1 MQRTDNYGNVIY
13 TYQYDSFG
21 TELPP
26 AGNIST
32 TSNNPFRFG
41 GEYYDWERGEYYLRA
56 RSYNPRLGRFTQP
69 DPFWN
74 IGNMQSSHAAIMQS
88 ANLFVFVMNNPV
100 RWLDPSG
107 MSIMC
112 FKTNSMDG
120 GGLIGGGSFGSKNT
134 GAGAR
139 GVQPTGGGNNVG
151 NVGLSVGMG
160 TIAAEIGRE
169 VLGYARNLGGYI
181 SNVVRNYSQ
190 SRGQAAAIPQAQ
202 VRSAITTVQFI
213 DAVTGDVSAPVPWS
227 PEFAVP
233 LPVAWPQEFAVALDS
248 VDAATRDSIRFFA
261 AEVSSRTDMLVP
273 MAPLTLQ
280 GAAAHIMGLPAVQWD
295 DDRIEGVLARTDAD
309 AQALLLFLAGPG
321 ANPNDVHGRWDRGRR
336 QTGHFSHYHPWVRPH
351 AHIWYVR

>member
-1 MQRTDNYGNVIY
+1 
-13 TYQYDSFG
+13 
-21 TELPP
+21 
-26 AGNIST
+26 
-32 TSNNPFRFG
+32 
-41 GEYYDWERGEYYLRA
+41 
-56 RSYNPRLGRFTQP
+56 
-69 DPFWN
+69 
-74 IGNMQSSHAAIMQS
+74 MQSSRAAIMQS

-120 GGLIGGGSFGSKNT
+120 GGIIPGGSFGKNT
-134 GAGAR
+134 GASAR
-139 GVQPTGGGNNVG
+139 GAQPTGGTGGGGVG
-151 NVGLSVGMG
+151 GGMG
-160 TIAAEIGRE
+160 TIAAEVGRE
-169 VLGYARNLGGYI
+169 LLGYGRNLGGYI

-190 SRGQAAAIPQAQ
+190 SRAHVGSVPQAQ

-233 LPVAWPQEFAVALDS
+233 LPVAWPQEFAVALDR

-280 GAAAHIMGLPAVQWD
+280 GAHAHIMGLSDWQ
-295 DDRIEGVLARTDAD
+295 RNQGILALTDAD
-309 AQALLLFLAGPG
+309 AQALVLSLDGNFHG
-321 ANPNDVHGRWDRGRR
+321 ARWDPGRR
-336 QTGHFSHYHPWVRPH
+336 EIGFFPHYHPAIRPR